1 MSEAVEVPPPT
12 PAPDPTPRP
21 GRGRRAAGGGVAY
34 VVPALLVLA
43 VLTVWP
49 AGRLLWTS
57 LHRSSVSA
65 PADDSFVG
73 LANYGDVLS
82 SRTWWLAVLATLG
95 LVVVCVGLQLL
106 LGALFAAT
114 LRRITIVRAHT
125 RMLVLVPFALL
136 GVTTASIWRE
146 ALVNGFA
153 PDWFGYDGATPGAA
167 IAAVVASEVW
177 RGTGVTT
184 LILLAG
190 LETIPSRLRDAT
202 VADGAS
208 PRQVLLR
215 LVLPATAPFVAVAV
229 VYRAL
234 DTLRAF
240 EAPLLA
246 QTSTAL
252 TSTDRGSA
260 DQLTLMTLL
269 WDTSVVRLE
278 SGLAATIAVLTL
290 VVAGLLGAA
299 LAFGLRLR
307 RVV

>member
-1 MSEAVEVPPPT
+1 MSDVVDDEL
-12 PAPDPTPRP
+12 APVSAEPSPRRTRP
-21 GRGRRAAGGGVAY
+21 RRRSSGGLPF
-34 VVPALLVLA
+34 VVPALVVLVL
-43 VLTVWP
+43 LTAWP

-65 PADDSFVG
+65 PADDTFVG

-95 LVVVCVGLQLL
+95 LVVVCVVVQLG

-114 LRRITIVRAHT
+114 LRRITVVRAHV
-125 RMLVLVPFALL
+125 RMLALL
-136 GVTTASIWRE
+136 PFVVLGVSTASIWRE

-153 PDWFGYDGATPGAA
+153 PDWFGYDGSSPAA
-167 IAAVVASEVW
+167 AGAAVVASEVW

-190 LETIPSRLRDAT
+190 LERIPSRLRDAT

-234 DTLRAF
+234 DAVRAF

-246 QTSTAL
+246 RG
-252 TSTDRGSA
+252 STDA
-260 DQLTLMTLL
+260 TTLTTLL

-290 VVAGLLGAA
+290 VVAAVLGAS
-299 LAFGLRLR
+299 LTLGLRLR